1 MEPKNIYT
9 MDSDQDGLTDAQE
22 LALGTNP
29 FSSDSDSDGLT
40 DLEEVQQGLN
50 PIQQRKEKSYG
61 LDYDTISKTLS
72 EMARENYEDMV
83 KALLAMELS
92 IKNKSLL
99 DTLYQDFRGI
109 DDLSLVSDDLRLRA
123 DGYQEQLQEEVTD
136 LLDKLYRTGEGAS
149 FIMEVIASNNIS
161 ASLAQYEVLN
171 EEDYSS
177 LTLETLQD
185 IIQKELSL
193 TSQDYFGDVTYLAL
207 QKDLLDQ
214 KSHFLQQYVST
225 LMDKLTQEKDQRDLV
240 LD

>member
-1 MEPKNIYT
+1 MAWN
-9 MDSDQDGLTDAQE
+9 
-22 LALGTNP
+22 
-29 FSSDSDSDGLT
+29 
-40 DLEEVQQGLN
+40 
-50 PIQQRKEKSYG
+50 
-61 LDYDTISKTLS
+61 YDTISRTLS

-83 KALLAMELS
+83 KAFLAMELS

-99 DTLYQDFRGI
+99 DTLYQDFMGI

-149 FIMEVIASNNIS
+149 FIMEVIVSNNIS
-161 ASLAQYEVLN
+161 ESLAQYEVLN

-214 KSHFLQQYVST
+214 KSHFLQQYVTT
-225 LMDKLTQEKDQRDLV
+225 LMDKLPQEKDQRALV

>member
-1 MEPKNIYT
+1 MQTT
-9 MDSDQDGLTDAQE
+9 MTGEHIKREAM
-22 LALGTNP
+22 AWN
-29 FSSDSDSDGLT
+29 
-40 DLEEVQQGLN
+40 
-50 PIQQRKEKSYG
+50 
-61 LDYDTISKTLS
+61 YDTISRTLS

-83 KALLAMELS
+83 KSFLAMELS

-161 ASLAQYEVLN
+161 DSLAQYEVLN

-214 KSHFLQQYVST
+214 KSHFLQQYVTT
-225 LMDKLTQEKDQRDLV
+225 LMDKLPQEKDQSALV

>member
-1 MEPKNIYT
+1 MTWTYE
-9 MDSDQDGLTDAQE
+9 
-22 LALGTNP
+22 
-29 FSSDSDSDGLT
+29 
-40 DLEEVQQGLN
+40 
-50 PIQQRKEKSYG
+50 
-61 LDYDTISKTLS
+61 TISNLLS
-72 EMARENYEDMV
+72 EMSRENYEDMV
-83 KALLAMELS
+83 KAFLSMELS

-99 DTLYQDFRGI
+99 DTLYQDFRDI

-123 DGYQEQLQEEVTD
+123 DGSQRQIQEEMTD

-161 ASLAQYEVLN
+161 ESLAQYEVLN

-193 TSQDYFGDVTYLAL
+193 TSQDYFGNVTYLAL

-214 KSHFLQQYVST
+214 KSHFLRQYVTT
-225 LMDKLTQEKDQRDLV
+225 LMEKLPQEKDQRALV